1 MKKKLT
7 TLALLGGL
15 IASPF
20 AWADWKVN
28 EAQSH
33 FTFQSVKAAQVGPDA
48 ATEVHRFK
56 RIEGK
61 LKKDGSFELTLP
73 IKGLATGIEIRDER
87 MMEMLFNSSA
97 YPAIQVKGTVDAA
110 YLSGQQ
116 PGQFKDVDVEAELT
130 ILDQTHPVKTTL
142 RYTAL
147 DNDRFMVSTLDP
159 IIVNGND
166 FTLTEG
172 IVSLREIANL
182 AFISHTV
189 PVNFDLVFD
198 QD

>member
-15 IASPF
+15 LTSPF

-28 EAQSH
+28 DEQSH
-33 FTFQSVKAAQVGPDA
+33 FSFLSVKAAKVGPDA

-56 RIEGK
+56 DLQGS
-61 LKKDGSFELTLP
+61 LKKDGSFELSIP

-87 MMEMLFNSSA
+87 MMEMLFKESTYA
-97 YPAIQVKGTVDAA
+97 AIQIKGAVDTAH
-110 YLSGQQ
+110 LHDTKV
-116 PGQFKDVDVEAELT
+116 GQFNDVQVEAELS

-159 IIVNGND
+159 IIVNGNE
-166 FTLTEG
+166 FNLSEG
-172 IVSLREIANL
+172 IISLREIAGL

-189 PVNFDLVFD
+189 PVNFNLVFD
-198 QD
+198 QN